1 MSKRIEIPSHI
12 LAYFTGLAA
21 GNKRALR
28 DYKRGYRRGVR
39 LKAVLDKIADV
50 EGFQSLAFKVR
61 P

>member
-1 MSKRIEIPSHI
+1 MAKRIEIPSHI

-28 DYKRGYRRGVR
+28 DYKRGYRRGLR
-39 LKAVLDKIADV
+39 LKTILDGIADV
-50 EGFQSLAFKVR
+50 EGFQSIALTVR

>member
-1 MSKRIEIPSHI
+1 MAKRIEIPSHI

-28 DYKRGYRRGVR
+28 DYKRGYRRGLR
-39 LKAVLDKIADV
+39 LKAVLDGIASV
-50 EGFQSLAFKVR
+50 EGFQSLVLTVR